1 MHYACSLGIYV
12 YCPDNAAFLCCFVFR
27 QKAFYLFGI
36 GTDLEA
42 IQFSYFLGAIKALTS
57 QLLNSKNK
65 IPEIDI

>member
-1 MHYACSLGIYV
+1 MSV
-12 YCPDNAAFLCCFVFR
+12 YSKKKDRSRYLSR
-27 QKAFYLFGI
+27 AFYLFGI

-65 IPEIDI
+65 MPVVDV